1 LAKGRERYLSE
12 IQIKIRILAYLY
24 NKGEIGAN
32 AYVIQHRA
40 NIPLQE
46 YKRFRG
52 FLDELCELSL
62 LDKYEEETRGEK
74 ARTIYKITESG
85 RTTVD
90 TCRQPHMKGLL
101 GSIEDL
107 FGAVDKDN
115 DKT

>member
-1 LAKGRERYLSE
+1 M
-12 IQIKIRILAYLY
+12 AYLY
-24 NKGEIGAN
+24 NRRENGGAN

-52 FLDELCELSL
+52 FLDELCQLSL
-62 LDKYEEETRGEK
+62 LDKYEEETGGEK
-74 ARTIYKITESG
+74 ARTIYKTTESG

-90 TCRQPHMKGLL
+90 TCRLPHMKGLL

-107 FGAVDKDN
+107 FGPVEKDE
-115 DKT
+115 DEEKT